1 MTLLRTAVGVALIL
15 AAFVWSA
22 SALAQAP
29 VEWYT
34 DTGGGGALAKPTP
47 DSRDGG
53 AEAPQTAAGPKAQDV
68 PQSDI
73 SATEPVHSPARASQA
88 EPVLGAPDRPSDPPR
103 QDSADAA
110 PAQAAPTVTGGDGQD
125 GSSAGPIADLPLTGL
140 QLAIVAGA
148 GLSLL
153 LAGLLLRPQRR

>member
-1 MTLLRTAVGVALIL
+1 MTLLRSALGAALIL
-15 AAFVWSA
+15 VAFVWSA

-34 DTGGGGALAKPTP
+34 DTGGGGALARPTP
-47 DSRDGG
+47 ESRDGG
-53 AEAPQTAAGPKAQDV
+53 AEAPQTATGPDDL

-88 EPVLGAPDRPSDPPR
+88 EPVLGAPDSSPDPQR
-103 QDSADAA
+103 QESEHAS
-110 PAQAAPTVTGGDGQD
+110 PAQAAPTVTGGEDQD

-140 QLAIVAGA
+140 QLAIVGGA

-153 LAGLLLRPQRR
+153 LAGALLRPQRR

>member
-1 MTLLRTAVGVALIL
+1 MTLLRTALGAALIL
-15 AAFVWSA
+15 GAFVWSA

-47 DSRDGG
+47 ESRDGG
-53 AEAPQTAAGPKAQDV
+53 AEAPQTATGPDDL

-73 SATEPVHSPARASQA
+73 SATEPVHSRARASQA
-88 EPVLGAPDRPSDPPR
+88 EPVLGAPDTPSDPPK
-103 QDSADAA
+103 QESADAA
-110 PAQAAPTVTGGDGQD
+110 PAQATPTVTGGDDQD

-153 LAGLLLRPQRR
+153 LAGVLLRPQRR

>member
-1 MTLLRTAVGVALIL
+1 MTLLRTALTAAPIL
-15 AAFVWSA
+15 GAFVWSA

-34 DTGGGGALAKPTP
+34 DTGGGGALARPTP
-47 DSRDGG
+47 ESRDGG
-53 AEAPQTAAGPKAQDV
+53 SVAPQTATGPDDL

-73 SATEPVHSPARASQA
+73 SATEPVHSPARASAAA
-88 EPVLGAPDRPSDPPR
+88 EPVLGAPGSAPAQPR
-103 QDSADAA
+103 RERADAA
-110 PAQAAPTVTGGDGQD
+110 PAQAVPTVTGGDDQD

-153 LAGLLLRPQRR
+153 LAGALLRPQRR